1 MEQLTDEEV
10 KSKYEDVCGELNLD
24 EEAKDSAWKA
34 YQEINNDYVL
44 EVMSR
49 CVMIY
54 ILLISLYCYYSM
66 IGSSN
71 RMASMLFVCSLS
83 YLFNSNCRRR

>member
-10 KSKYEDVCGELNLD
+10 RSKFEDVCGELNLD

-34 YQEINNDYVL
+34 YQDINNDYVL

-49 CVMIY
+49 SVMIY
-54 ILLISLYCYYSM
+54 C
-66 IGSSN
+66 
-71 RMASMLFVCSLS
+71 
-83 YLFNSNCRRR
+83 